1 MRVEYKY
8 LVPNES
14 LSRLRGMI
22 APFVE
27 TDVHAVAY
35 GERGY
40 TVRSIYFDTCALD
53 FYHQK
58 LAGVKVRKKLRLRG
72 YNGGQESSIVFLEIK
87 RKHVTSIMKNRAP
100 LEYAHLQNLFATG
113 NVERYVLA
121 SQDFPRA
128 LEDAR
133 RFFFHFCR
141 NALRPIALVVYE
153 REAYHSKFDPSLRI
167 TFDKC
172 LRSAIYPALDALF
185 TEKEI
190 RYLMPRH
197 FILEVKH
204 SGRFPSWL
212 RSAVGRLGLRQ
223 QALSKY
229 VIGIDRHGP
238 AAGNAKRPGLAFAR
252 PCHF

>member
-1 MRVEYKY
+1 
-8 LVPNES
+8 
-14 LSRLRGMI
+14 MI

-27 TDVHAVAY
+27 TDVHAAAY

-185 TEKEI
+185 KEEEI

-197 FILEVKH
+197 FILEVKL

-212 RSAVGRLGLRQ
+212 RSAVGRLGLRR

>member
-1 MRVEYKY
+1 MRLEYKY

-27 TDVHAVAY
+27 TDVHAAAY

-40 TVRSIYFDTCALD
+40 TVRSIYFDTRALD
-53 FYHQK
+53 FYHHK

-87 RKHVTSIMKNRAP
+87 RKHVTHVIKSRAP
-100 LEYAHLQNLFATG
+100 LEYAHLQDLFATG
-113 NVERYVLA
+113 NVERYVLV
-121 SQDFPRA
+121 SQGFPRA

-133 RFFFHFCR
+133 RFFFHLCR
-141 NALRPIALVVYE
+141 NALRSVALVVYE

-185 TEKEI
+185 KEKEI
-190 RYLMPRH
+190 RHIMPRH

-212 RSAVGRLGLRQ
+212 RSAVGTLGLRQ

-229 VIGIDRHGP
+229 VIGIDRHGTLR
-238 AAGNAKRPGLAFAR
+238 GNAKRPALAFAR
-252 PCHF
+252 PCHL

>member
-72 YNGGQESSIVFLEIK
+72 YNGG
-87 RKHVTSIMKNRAP
+87 HTSIMKNRAP

-172 LRSAIYPALDALF
+172 LRSAIHPALDALF
-185 TEKEI
+185 KEEEI

-212 RSAVGRLGLRQ
+212 RSAVGTLGLRR

-229 VIGIDRHGP
+229 VIGIDRHGTLR
-238 AAGNAKRPGLAFAR
+238 GNAKRPALAFAR